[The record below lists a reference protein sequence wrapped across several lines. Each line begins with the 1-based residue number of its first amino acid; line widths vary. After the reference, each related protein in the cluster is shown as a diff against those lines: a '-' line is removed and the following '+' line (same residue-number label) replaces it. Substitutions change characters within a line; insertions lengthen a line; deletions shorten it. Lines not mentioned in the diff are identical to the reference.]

1 MFTVDPMREKEAM
14 ARKIYDH
21 YKRAVDTAVV
31 DSSAAHERKTCL
43 VKELRRLRKE
53 GYEARQHRRDVHR
66 GREKEEWRRARKT
79 VSSARQLV
87 KSGDF
92 AGAEALCTA
101 QMEHVHAR
109 LNMDAEYRAKYLEG
123 LKRDRAE
130 REEAARVAIELDAET
145 TKKAKD
151 DAKADASR
159 AEQARTDADA
169 ARVVEE
175 KERAARTKEE
185 ARVRAKEEKA
195 AAAAKIADDALA
207 RAEDARRAKAE
218 AAARRAPPPAPVLGP
233 SEIAAALARADAEAG
248 ADAMVPSG
256 GTASDPAKPAAT
268 DDELRAKRAEKKRRK
283 REKAAADKEAERVR
297 REAHEAHDEAKRE
310 ERAMRRM
317 GSGRDATRR
326 IPAAADSASSV
337 QLETRT
343 KPAGMKT
350 MHHKRG
356 KRWWQWLMQGGITEG
371 FGDVAIG
378 AAVGGLAVMMI
389 LYVFRSAARELT
401 NQ

>member
-21 YKRAVDTAVV
+21 YKRAMDTAVV
-31 DSSAAHERKTCL
+31 DSSAAHECKMSL

-92 AGAEALCTA
+92 ASAEALCTA

-130 REEAARVAIELDAET
+130 REEAARVAIELDAEA

-159 AEQARTDADA
+159 AEQAKADAEA
-169 ARVVEE
+169 ARVGEE

-233 SEIAAALARADAEAG
+233 SEIAAVLARADAEAG

-256 GTASDPAKPAAT
+256 GTASVPAKPT

-326 IPAAADSASSV
+326 IPAAADSVSSV
-337 QLETRT
+337 QLETRA

-356 KRWWQWLMQGGITEG
+356 KGWWQWLMQGGITEG
-371 FGDVAIG
+371 VGDVAIG

>member
-31 DSSAAHERKTCL
+31 DSSAAHERKTSL
-43 VKELRRLRKE
+43 VKEIRRLRKE
-53 GYEARQHRRDVHR
+53 GYEARQHRRDVHC

-79 VSSARQLV
+79 VASARQLV

-130 REEAARVAIELDAET
+130 REEAARLAIELDAET

-151 DAKADASR
+151 DAEADASR
-159 AEQARTDADA
+159 AEQAKADA
-169 ARVVEE
+169 KAARAVEE

-248 ADAMVPSG
+248 ADVIVPSG
-256 GTASDPAKPAAT
+256 GTASVPAKSAAT

-297 REAHEAHDEAKRE
+297 REAHDEAKRE

-317 GSGRDATRR
+317 GSGRDATHR

-337 QLETRT
+337 QPETRT

-371 FGDVAIG
+371 VGDVAIG

>member
-130 REEAARVAIELDAET
+130 REEAARLAIELDAET

-151 DAKADASR
+151 DAEADASR
-159 AEQARTDADA
+159 AEQAKADA
-169 ARVVEE
+169 EAARAVEE

-218 AAARRAPPPAPVLGP
+218 ARRAPPPAPVLGP

-248 ADAMVPSG
+248 ADVIVPSG
-256 GTASDPAKPAAT
+256 GTASVPAKSAAT

-317 GSGRDATRR
+317 GSGRDATHR

-337 QLETRT
+337 QPETRT

-371 FGDVAIG
+371 VGDVAIG

>member
-43 VKELRRLRKE
+43 VKEIRRLRKE

-79 VSSARQLV
+79 VGSARQLV

-130 REEAARVAIELDAET
+130 REEAARLAIELDAET

-151 DAKADASR
+151 DAEADASR
-159 AEQARTDADA
+159 AEQAKADA
-169 ARVVEE
+169 EAARAVEE

-248 ADAMVPSG
+248 ADVIVPSG
-256 GTASDPAKPAAT
+256 GTASVPAKSAAT

-317 GSGRDATRR
+317 GSGRDATHR

-337 QLETRT
+337 QPETRT

-371 FGDVAIG
+371 VGDVAIG

-389 LYVFRSAARELT
+389 LYLFRSAARELT

>member
-31 DSSAAHERKTCL
+31 DSSAAHERKTSL

-53 GYEARQHRRDVHR
+53 GYEARQHRRDVHKS
-66 GREKEEWRRARKT
+66 REKEEWRRARKT

-130 REEAARVAIELDAET
+130 REEAARLAIELDDET

-159 AEQARTDADA
+159 AERARTDAEA

-233 SEIAAALARADAEAG
+233 SEIAAALARADADAEAG

-256 GTASDPAKPAAT
+256 GTASVPIKPT

-356 KRWWQWLMQGGITEG
+356 KGWWQWLMQGATGQWAT
-371 FGDVAIG
+371 DLAIG

>member
-31 DSSAAHERKTCL
+31 DSSAAHERKTSL

-53 GYEARQHRRDVHR
+53 GYEARQHRRDVHKS
-66 GREKEEWRRARKT
+66 REKEEWRRARKT

-130 REEAARVAIELDAET
+130 REEAAQVAIELDAEA

-151 DAKADASR
+151 DAEADASR
-159 AEQARTDADA
+159 AEHAKADAEA

-233 SEIAAALARADAEAG
+233 SEIAAALARADADAEAG

-256 GTASDPAKPAAT
+256 GTASVPIKPT

-297 REAHEAHDEAKRE
+297 REAHEEHDEAKRE

-356 KRWWQWLMQGGITEG
+356 KGWWQWLMQGGITEG
-371 FGDVAIG
+371 VGDVAIG

-389 LYVFRSAARELT
+389 LYVFRSAARDLT

>member
-1 MFTVDPMREKEAM
+1 MCTVDPMREKEAM

-21 YKRAVDTAVV
+21 YKRAVDTTVV
-31 DSSAAHERKTCL
+31 DSSAAHERKTSL
-43 VKELRRLRKE
+43 VKEIRRLRKE
-53 GYEARQHRRDVHR
+53 GYEARQHRREVHKS
-66 GREKEEWRRARKT
+66 REKEEWRRARKT

-233 SEIAAALARADAEAG
+233 SEIAAALARADAEAAADVRG
-248 ADAMVPSG
+248 APVQRG
-256 GTASDPAKPAAT
+256 GTSRPAP
-268 DDELRAKRAEKKRRK
+268 LC
-283 REKAAADKEAERVR
+283 RVCMY
-297 REAHEAHDEAKRE
+297 AVSCVH
-310 ERAMRRM
+310 
-317 GSGRDATRR
+317 
-326 IPAAADSASSV
+326 V
-337 QLETRT
+337 
-343 KPAGMKT
+343 
-350 MHHKRG
+350 
-356 KRWWQWLMQGGITEG
+356 
-371 FGDVAIG
+371 DVC
-378 AAVGGLAVMMI
+378 
-389 LYVFRSAARELT
+389 YVFICDSLMYEIHAISTCESEDNLITRARDIHAQHT
-401 NQ
+401 IMGHATCT

>member
-21 YKRAVDTAVV
+21 YKRAVDTTVV
-31 DSSAAHERKTCL
+31 DSSAAHERKTSL
-43 VKELRRLRKE
+43 VKEIRRLRKE
-53 GYEARQHRRDVHR
+53 GYEARQHRRDVHKS
-66 GREKEEWRRARKT
+66 REKEEWRRARKT

-109 LNMDAEYRAKYLEG
+109 LNMNAEYRAKYLEG

-159 AEQARTDADA
+159 AEHARTDAEA

-233 SEIAAALARADAEAG
+233 SEITAALARADAEAG
-248 ADAMVPSG
+248 AGGDAMVPSG
-256 GTASDPAKPAAT
+256 GTASVPIKPT

-356 KRWWQWLMQGGITEG
+356 KGWWQWLMQGGITEG
-371 FGDVAIG
+371 VGDVAIG